1 VGRRDSPDDGHAFC
15 RGFLIQFTI
24 GGLSGITFAVVPI
37 DWQVTGT
44 YYLVAHF
51 HYVLFGGTFFA
62 VFAGLYYWFPK
73 ITGRMLSERLG
84 KMNFWMALIGFN
96 TAFFVQHFLGLMGMA
111 RRVYTYPDLPGW
123 GLLNMIST
131 VGAFLLGASVLVL
144 LWNIFV
150 SLRHGKPA
158 GDNPWQ
164 AWTLEWATTSPPPA
178 QNFDRVPPIR
188 SRRPLWDL
196 AHPENPDPVVGGA
209 AAGRIRSGK
218 KPRRHRQLSDYRKC
232 FLSHAHFGLSLLQ
245 QSRHERADAHEYVES
260 AKNRDLHPVPA
271 GKQPDHLARGK
282 KLEAKKHSAFRWLLA
297 LTILLGTVFIIGQGR
312 EYLRIFH
319 AGVMVNSNLFATTF
333 FTLTGFHGLHVCV
346 GVIALLILMGLAL
359 AGDFKQGRIEA
370 VKSIG
375 LYWHFVDAVWLVVFS
390 VIYLRLLL

>member
-1 VGRRDSPDDGHAFC
+1 VA
-15 RGFLIQFTI
+15 FLIQFTV

-37 DWQVTGT
+37 DWQLTGT

-84 KMNFWMALIGFN
+84 KLNFWMALIGFN
-96 TAFFVQHFLGLMGMA
+96 TAFFVQHFLGLMGMV
-111 RRVYTYPDLPGW
+111 RRVYTYPNLPGW
-123 GLLNMIST
+123 GLLNLIST

-144 LWNIFV
+144 LWNIVV
-150 SLRHGKPA
+150 SLRHGQPA
-158 GDNPWQ
+158 GDNPWN

-196 AHPENPDPVVGGA
+196 AHPENPDPIVGGIA
-209 AAGRIRSGK
+209 S
-218 KPRRHRQLSDYRKC
+218 SDGFVLEKNRVGIVS
-232 FLSHAHFGLSLLQ
+232 FLITESVFFLMLILAYLFYNSHAMNGPTPTSMLNPDRTGIYTLCLLASSLTIWLA
-245 QSRHERADAHEYVES
+245 ER
-260 AKNRDLHPVPA
+260 KLRA
-271 GKQPDHLARGK
+271 GKA
-282 KLEAKKHSAFRWLLA
+282 SAFRWLLA
-297 LTILLGTVFIIGQGR
+297 LTILLGIVFIFGQGR

-319 AGVMVNSNLFATTF
+319 EGVLVNSNLFATTF
-333 FTLTGFHGLHVCV
+333 FTLTGFHGIHVFV
-346 GVIALLILMGLAL
+346 GLIALLILMALAF
-359 AGDFKQGRIEA
+359 AGDFRQGRIEA
-370 VKSIG
+370 VKTIG
-375 LYWHFVDAVWLVVFS
+375 LYWHFVDVVWLVVFS